1 MKYWIE
7 NLAERYITLQTI
19 IQNNIHLFSCMWLDL
34 TSTQT
39 ESQTRHYF
47 SSPSSRLPIQVPVHT
62 HVHTHTHTH
71 NLTALCPGLPGWAGT
86 RNVKPIWIL
95 KKQETVSGSGISLAI
110 CKSAPCPRQTTMP
123 AHHHSIF
130 TGRMPFLS
138 PNQQCQS
145 TEGQAFSASVA
156 FSAWPCVQNTANY
169 VHCF

>member
-1 MKYWIE
+1 MDTE
-7 NLAERYITLQTI
+7 VTTLWHYTI
-19 IQNNIHLFSCMWLDL
+19 
-34 TSTQT
+34 
-39 ESQTRHYF
+39 
-47 SSPSSRLPIQVPVHT
+47 
-62 HVHTHTHTH
+62 HTHTHTH
-71 NLTALCPGLPGWAGT
+71 IRLTALCPGLPGWAGT

-156 FSAWPCVQNTANY
+156 FSAWPVCKILQTMYTAFKTMCLVFVNY
-169 VHCF
+169 VQIMHTISSNMY